1 VLFYKSRANAE
12 DMVKAGVAYQLSAE
26 PFEIRLAKAPTSRE
40 HEALLRPDRSL
51 AMGPDVMRG
60 AAKGIASCQALLN
73 SWRGATLLAG
83 RDESGKPLWAGSK
96 ITPVVPQALI
106 DAGHQG
112 SILYM
117 PKSGRWGHM
126 KVGEKIRRA
135 RIAFGLS
142 QVTLS
147 LRLEKSQ
154 IWVSRL
160 ERGTQKATPE
170 VIDQVF
176 SAIRARQGLRETVK
190 A

>member
-1 VLFYKSRANAE
+1 
-12 DMVKAGVAYQLSAE
+12 
-26 PFEIRLAKAPTSRE
+26 
-40 HEALLRPDRSL
+40 
-51 AMGPDVMRG
+51 
-60 AAKGIASCQALLN
+60 
-73 SWRGATLLAG
+73 
-83 RDESGKPLWAGSK
+83 
-96 ITPVVPQALI
+96 
-106 DAGHQG
+106 
-112 SILYM
+112 
-117 PKSGRWGHM
+117 M